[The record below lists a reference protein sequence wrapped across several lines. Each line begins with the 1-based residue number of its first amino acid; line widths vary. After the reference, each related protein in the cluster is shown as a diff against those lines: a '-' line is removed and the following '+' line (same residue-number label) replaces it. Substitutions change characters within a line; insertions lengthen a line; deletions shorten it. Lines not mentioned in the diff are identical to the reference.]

1 MHWHKHIDI
10 FSGIL
15 THCRGNGFQATNP
28 SRGNYHERNFQ
39 TTWKYHPRISHG
51 TSPCLEGMGY
61 HLLDCIQY
69 LLIRHQLLAK
79 ASHVGKE
86 KTCPTLQGGWG
97 AQMGFNWQRH
107 IHIVHII
114 DTPKRKLS
122 KLDEETLRH
131 TEKAHKPS
139 LCLPCALRCCQ
150 PSAKQHIVPSHPSAT
165 RNHVP
170 LVVCGCCIW
179 CHQMTKTCQNQLDQ
193 VYIYGLTHRLPH
205 WTVTLLA

>member
-28 SRGNYHERNFQ
+28 SRGHYHERNFQ

-79 ASHVGKE
+79 ASHGGKE

-150 PSAKQHIVPSHPSAT
+150 PSAKQHVVPNTKAWEINRINWLQTWMYKQTCPANDGSP
-165 RNHVP
+165 NQE
-170 LVVCGCCIW
+170 
-179 CHQMTKTCQNQLDQ
+179 CHTSPPEH
-193 VYIYGLTHRLPH
+193 IPRLSF
-205 WTVTLLA
+205 